1 MKILIIGAKGQLGS
15 ELVAQFEDETVVA
28 LTHKDL
34 DIGHFESAERL
45 MDRARPDVVINTS
58 AYHQV
63 DLCEATTEQAFAI
76 NAFAV
81 RNLAQLCR
89 KHESLFVHTSTD
101 YVFDGAKG
109 TPYSEEDAP
118 NPQSVYAT
126 SKLAGEFFVRHN
138 CPRHFVIRT
147 CGLYGDAGRSSK
159 GYNFVD
165 LMLRLQREQKPI
177 RVVDDQVLTP
187 TRAREAA
194 RKVRDLILYER
205 KERSRLS
212 RAELARTVYGIV
224 HITAKG
230 QCSWYEFASA
240 IFEEMGVNGNLTP
253 TSSETYGA
261 AAKRPSYSV
270 LAHEKLAR
278 LGLDDSELWRDGLRI
293 YLNERRR
300 RSASIDPTGAA
311 IRR

>member
-1 MKILIIGAKGQLGS
+1 MKILIIGASGQLGS
-15 ELVAQFEDETVVA
+15 ELAAQFEDETVVP

-34 DIGHFESAERL
+34 DIGNFEASERL
-45 MDRARPDVVINTS
+45 LDRARPDVVINTS

-63 DLCEATTEQAFAI
+63 DLCETTLEQAFAI

-89 KHESLFVHTSTD
+89 KHEALFVHTSTD
-101 YVFDGAKG
+101 YVFDGVKG
-109 TPYSEEDAP
+109 TPYAEGDAP

-194 RKVRDLILYER
+194 RKIRDLILYER
-205 KERSRLS
+205 KQRTPSS
-212 RAELARTVYGIV
+212 MPELARSLYGIV

-230 QCSWYEFASA
+230 QCSWYEFACA
-240 IFEEMGVNGNLTP
+240 IFEEMGVKGNV
-253 TSSETYGA
+253 TSTSLEKYGA

-270 LAHEKLAR
+270 LAHEKLTR
-278 LGLDDSELWRDGLRI
+278 LRLDDLEPWREGLRV
-293 YLNERRR
+293 YLMERRSR
-300 RSASIDPTGAA
+300 LSPV
-311 IRR
+311 